1 MFYYK
6 TTINLEGQEF
16 PCFFIDNRRNEFKA
30 QAQAAGYKVYSLRHG
45 DYGDLDPVTIERA
58 VTVNFAGY
66 LAVSDPKCIEII
78 EKGLDAEYEYI
89 EIDDEILPIFDGEE
103 IHADSFK
110 G

>member
-6 TTINLEGQEF
+6 TTLNLEGTEF
-16 PCFFIDNRRNEFKA
+16 PCMFIDNRDNKFKA
-30 QAQAAGYKVYSLRHG
+30 QAEAAGYEVYSLRHG

-66 LAVSDPKCIEII
+66 LAVSDPEGIEII
-78 EKGLDAEYEYI
+78 EKGLDTEYELI
-89 EIDDEILPIFDGEE
+89 EIDDEALPIYDGEQ
-103 IHADSFK
+103 IHAENFK